1 MDIKSI
7 GKNITTLRKSN
18 SYTQESLAEKLNL
31 SPQAISKWETGAGL
45 PEASVL
51 IILADLFGVTIDK
64 ILRPHTPGNTVTNF
78 ISRNTAVPEN
88 KTLDNIPRISRW
100 NAPEGCDMPYS
111 FPATIATALCHI
123 DAQEQGRAPI
133 TYPEINER
141 FRDIMHIT
149 GMAYGFLW
157 NIVSRHIIEELWH
170 VNDIAE
176 MVERVMGYYGRDY
189 LWLTPENC
197 TIGEIRHLIKWS
209 ITQGRPLV
217 MEWPGGIPEFNLV
230 TGYADNA
237 DTLIGYTY
245 CEECATKTNEQG
257 MFVNPARWGETWGN
271 TQFRALVI
279 GNKKAPN
286 ITDRDTV
293 AYTLTVLNK
302 STADDKEFFLTHE
315 YITGDAALQGWLAA
329 CDTDENT
336 ISLFRHDNIF
346 NYFLYK
352 NSAYAQNC
360 IVTYYKK
367 LAERSSRKVHDAVVQ
382 ITLAIGKITG
392 EGEAATKA
400 TSDKDA
406 NIAETAALC
415 RRYIENFIKHRE
427 YLRGWLREILDAL
440 EE

>member
-1 MDIKSI
+1 MDMKKI
-7 GKNITTLRKSN
+7 GKNIAILRKIGG
-18 SYTQESLAEKLNL
+18 YTQESLADKLNL
-31 SPQAISKWETGAGL
+31 SPQAISKWETGTGL

-51 IILADLFGVTIDK
+51 IILADLFGVSIDE
-64 ILRPHTPGNTVTNF
+64 IMRPHTKQNIITDF
-78 ISRNTAVPEN
+78 INRNTAAPEN
-88 KTLDNIPRISRW
+88 KTLDGIPRISRW
-100 NAPEGCDMPYS
+100 QAPEGCDMPYS
-111 FPATIATALCHI
+111 FPATIATALCYI
-123 DAQEQGRAPI
+123 EALEQSCATI
-133 TYPEINER
+133 AYHEMNER

-157 NIVSRHIIEELWH
+157 NTVSQHIIEELWH
-170 VNDIAE
+170 INDIAE

-197 TIGEIRHLIKWS
+197 TIDEMRHLIKWS
-209 ITQGRPLV
+209 ITGGRPLV

-245 CEECATKTNEQG
+245 CEECATTTNEQG

-293 AYTLTVLNK
+293 TYALAVLDKTV
-302 STADDKEFFLTHE
+302 ADDKEFFLNHE
-315 YITGDAALQGWLAA
+315 YIAGEAALQGWLTA

-336 ISLFRHDNIF
+336 LNLFRHDNIF

-352 NSAYAQNC
+352 NSVYTQDC
-360 IVTYYKK
+360 IVSYYKK

-382 ITLAIGKITG
+382 ITLAIGKITS
-392 EGEAATKA
+392 EGEAAAKA
-400 TSDKDA
+400 AGDKDTS
-406 NIAETAALC
+406 IAETAAMC
-415 RRYIENFIKHRE
+415 RRYIENVIKHRKH
-427 YLRGWLREILDAL
+427 LRDWLSDIVDEI
-440 EE
+440 